1 MPRKSE
7 KVGVWLVGAC
17 GAVGC
22 TVALGVAALGKR
34 LTSTLGLVTE
44 LPLFA
49 DLDLPQPGSLV
60 IGGHEIRSETL
71 TEATRALNEGSGL
84 FDRDLLRACAP
95 RLRRMQANIA
105 PGTLI
110 GTSNTI
116 RRLTNE
122 TAHKRDRTPAAA
134 VRRLAA
140 DIQDF
145 RRRHRLAHVVV
156 VHLGSSE
163 PPVKKA
169 AAHASYAHLEKA
181 LARSSSKVLP
191 SSSLYALA
199 AVESGS
205 AYVNFTPS
213 AGIDI
218 PAIRQRAEKLG
229 LPYMGR
235 DGKTGES
242 LVKSALAPMFSMRN
256 LQVMSWFG
264 QNILGNRDGEV
275 LRDPATRASKI
286 LSKDKGL
293 SRILGRDAQT
303 GVSIDYVRSLH
314 DWKVAWDFIHFR
326 GFLGTKMNMQF
337 TWQGSDSILAAP
349 LVIDLVRLAVR
360 ESRAGRA
367 GPMKHLAFFFK
378 DPLVVRRMDLAGQ
391 WKLLEEHVLRHG

>member
-1 MPRKSE
+1 MPTKSE

-17 GAVGC
+17 GSVGC
-22 TVALGVAALGKR
+22 TVALGVAALDKR

-44 LPLFA
+44 LPLFS
-49 DLDLPQPGSLV
+49 DLDLPPPGSFV

-71 TEATRALNEGSGL
+71 TEAARALNERSGL

-116 RRLTNE
+116 RRSCNE

-145 RRRHRLAHVVV
+145 RCRHRLTHVVV

-163 PPVKKA
+163 PPLKKA
-169 AAHASYAHLEKA
+169 AAHASFARLGKA
-181 LARSSSKVLP
+181 LARSGSNVLP
-191 SSSLYALA
+191 MSSLYALA
-199 AVESGS
+199 AIESGA

-218 PAIRQRAEKLG
+218 PAIRERAEKLG

-286 LSKDKGL
+286 RSKDKGL

-326 GFLGTKMNMQF
+326 GFLSTKMSMQF

-367 GPMKHLAFFFK
+367 GPMKHLACFFK
-378 DPLVVRRMDLAGQ
+378 DPLGVSEMDLAGQ
-391 WKLLEEHVLRHG
+391 WKLLEEHAARHG

>member
-1 MPRKSE
+1 MPTKSE

-17 GAVGC
+17 GSVGC
-22 TVALGVAALGKR
+22 TVALGVAALDKR

-44 LPLFA
+44 LPLFS
-49 DLDLPQPGSLV
+49 DLDLPQPGSFV

-71 TEATRALNEGSGL
+71 TEATRALNERSGL

-105 PGTLI
+105 RGTLI
-110 GTSNTI
+110 GTSSAI
-116 RRLTNE
+116 RRLCDE
-122 TAHKRDRTPAAA
+122 TAHKRDRTPAAT
-134 VRRLAA
+134 VRRLTA
-140 DIQDF
+140 DIHDF
-145 RRRHRLAHVVV
+145 RRRHRLTHVVV

-163 PPVKKA
+163 PRLKKA
-169 AAHASYAHLEKA
+169 AAHASFARLEKA
-181 LARSSSKVLP
+181 LARSGSNVLP
-191 SSSLYALA
+191 MSSLYALA
-199 AVESGS
+199 AIESEA

-213 AGIDI
+213 AGIDV
-218 PAIRQRAEKLG
+218 PAIRERVEKLG

-286 LSKDKGL
+286 RSKDKGL

-314 DWKVAWDFIHFR
+314 DWKVAWDFIHFQ
-326 GFLGTKMNMQF
+326 GFLSTKMSMQF

-349 LVIDLVRLAVR
+349 LVIDLARLAVR
-360 ESRAGRA
+360 EIRAGRA
-367 GPMKHLAFFFK
+367 GPMKHLACFFK
-378 DPLVVRRMDLAGQ
+378 DPVGVSEMDLAGQ
-391 WKLLEEHVLRHG
+391 WKLLEEHVLRYR

>member
-1 MPRKSE
+1 MAGKSE
-7 KVGVWLVGAC
+7 KVGVWLVGVC

-22 TVALGVAALGKR
+22 TVALGVSALGKR
-34 LTSTLGLVTE
+34 LTSKLGLVTD

-49 DLDLPQPGSLV
+49 NLDLPDPGSFV
-60 IGGHEIRSETL
+60 VGGHEIR
-71 TEATRALNEGSGL
+71 TEPLMHAVRELNQRSKL
-84 FDRDLLRACAP
+84 FDPDLVRACAP
-95 RLRRMQANIA
+95 RLRRIQANIS

-110 GTSNTI
+110 GTTDAI
-116 RRLTNE
+116 RR
-122 TAHKRDRTPAAA
+122 AAGAIVPKRRESPVMA
-134 VRRLAA
+134 VRRLTR
-140 DIQDF
+140 DINRF
-145 RRRHRLAHVVV
+145 RRRHRLDHVVV
-156 VHLGSSE
+156 VHVGSSE

-169 AAHASYAHLEKA
+169 AAHGSHSRLEKA
-181 LARSSSKVLP
+181 LAQAGSKVLP
-191 SSSLYALA
+191 MSSLYALA
-199 AVESGS
+199 AVESRS
-205 AYVNFTPS
+205 AYINFTPS

-218 PAIRQRAEKLG
+218 PAIRQRAEALG

-264 QNILGNRDGEV
+264 QNLLGNRDGEV
-275 LRDPATRASKI
+275 LRDAATRASKI
-286 LSKDKGL
+286 RSKDRGL
-293 SRILGRDAQT
+293 AQILGAKAHT
-303 GVSIDYVRSLH
+303 AVSIDYVSSLH

-326 GFLGTKMNMQF
+326 GFLGTQMSMQF

-378 DPLVVRRMDLAGQ
+378 DPLGVGTADLAGQ
-391 WKLLEEHVLRHG
+391 WNLLEDHVRRYE